1 MPAYARQQRMVR
13 PRERALALAAVV
25 LIQAAL
31 GIVLLRGFNVDV
43 SRPGE
48 MIQRLVDVTLA
59 KPPPPPL
66 VPIER
71 PRPQHHR
78 AAAPKAEPAKPG
90 GSPGPQPAHAPP
102 SVTPVVAVKS
112 SAAPSGGGSGTGP
125 ALGSGAGGGTGGNG
139 YGNDEGGTDLE
150 QIAGEI
156 TARDYPR
163 DLGNAHVG
171 GRVSVTLTVEPNGRV
186 SSCRLIRSSG
196 SAELDALT
204 CRLMQQRFRF
214 RPSTDRYGRPVRD
227 EVDWDYDWIAP
238 RE

>member
-13 PRERALALAAVV
+13 PRERAFALAAVA

-31 GIVLLRGFNVDV
+31 GIVLLRGFHVDV

-59 KPPPPPL
+59 KPPPP
-66 VPIER
+66 VVQIER
-71 PRPQHHR
+71 PRPQHHQ

-102 SVTPVVAVKS
+102 SVTPVVAVKP
-112 SAAPSGGGSGTGP
+112 SAGPSGGGSGTGP

-139 YGNDEGGTDLE
+139 YGNDEGGTELE

-156 TARDYPR
+156 TSRDYPR
-163 DLGNAHVG
+163 DL
-171 GRVSVTLTVEPNGRV
+171 
-186 SSCRLIRSSG
+186 
-196 SAELDALT
+196 
-204 CRLMQQRFRF
+204 
-214 RPSTDRYGRPVRD
+214 
-227 EVDWDYDWIAP
+227 
-238 RE
+238 REAGI